1 MELLLV
7 GPPAIQSALIGVA
20 ASPTVKRFAYPLTYH
35 RQFDTMQSGLAWR
48 DGMQFD
54 KLKRREFITL
64 LGGAAAWPLAARAQQ
79 PAMPV
84 IGVLHGVSA
93 AQWTDR
99 MAGFHRGLGE
109 AGLAEGRNVSID
121 YRWAEGQFD
130 RLPAMAA
137 DLVSRKVAVISAG
150 APDVAVRAAMAATM
164 AATKTIPIVFVT
176 ASDPVGAGFVPSLG
190 RPGGNVT
197 GITLIGTELV
207 AKRLELL
214 HELLPDATRIAIL
227 VNPNNPGLTRDN
239 IQQSEAAV
247 RRLGLEM
254 VVIKA
259 GTESEIESAVV
270 AAVQQHANA
279 LSMGNDAY
287 LSSRS
292 RQIAFFALRHGL
304 ATMSDTRETVAAGLL
319 MSYGPNLVDSFRQAG
334 LYVGRII
341 KGEKSADLPV
351 LQPTKFELVINLTTA
366 KAIGLKI
373 PESFLLRADEVM
385 E

>member
-1 MELLLV
+1 M
-7 GPPAIQSALIGVA
+7 
-20 ASPTVKRFAYPLTYH
+20 
-35 RQFDTMQSGLAWR
+35 M
-48 DGMQFD
+48 
-54 KLKRREFITL
+54 KRREFITL

-79 PAMPV
+79 AAMPV

-93 AQWTDR
+93 AQWADR

-109 AGLAEGRNVSID
+109 AGLAEGRNVAID

-150 APDVAVRAAMAATM
+150 APDVAVRVAM

-190 RPGGNVT
+190 RPEGNVT

-214 HELLPDATRIAIL
+214 HELLPGATRIAVL

-239 IQQSEAAV
+239 IEQSEAAV
-247 RRLGLEM
+247 HRLGLEM

-259 GTESEIESAVV
+259 GTESETESAVV
-270 AAVQQHANA
+270 AAVQQQAKA
-279 LSMGNDAY
+279 LIMGNDAY

-292 RQIAFFALRHGL
+292 RQIAFFALRHAL
-304 ATMSDTRETVAAGLL
+304 PTMSESREGVAAGLL
-319 MSYGPNLVDSFRQAG
+319 MSYGPNQTDSFRQAG

-373 PESFLLRADEVM
+373 PESFLLRTDEVI

>member
-1 MELLLV
+1 M
-7 GPPAIQSALIGVA
+7 SN
-20 ASPTVKRFAYPLTYH
+20 
-35 RQFDTMQSGLAWR
+35 
-48 DGMQFD
+48 
-54 KLKRREFITL
+54 RREFITL
-64 LGGAAAWPLAARAQQ
+64 LGGAAVAWPLAARAQQ
-79 PAMPV
+79 AAMPMV
-84 IGVLHGVSA
+84 GVLHGVSA
-93 AQWTDR
+93 TQWTDR

-109 AGLAEGRNVSID
+109 AGLAEGRNVAIE

-137 DLVSRKVAVISAG
+137 DLVGRRVAVISAG
-150 APDVAVRAAMAATM
+150 APDVAVRAAMAAT
-164 AATKTIPIVFVT
+164 KTIPIVFVT
-176 ASDPVGAGFVPSLG
+176 ASDPVAAGFVPSLG
-190 RPGGNVT
+190 RPEGNVT

-214 HELLPDATRIAIL
+214 HEILPDATRIAVL

-292 RQIAFFALRHGL
+292 RKIAFFALRHGL
-304 ATMSDTRETVAAGLL
+304 ATMSDARETVAAGLL
-319 MSYGPNLVDSFRQAG
+319 MSYGPNLVNSFRQAG

-373 PESFLLRADEVM
+373 PESFLLRADEVI

>member
-1 MELLLV
+1 
-7 GPPAIQSALIGVA
+7 
-20 ASPTVKRFAYPLTYH
+20 VKR
-35 RQFDTMQSGLAWR
+35 R
-48 DGMQFD
+48 D
-54 KLKRREFITL
+54 FIAL
-64 LGGAAAWPLAARAQQ
+64 LGGAAAAWPPAARAQQ
-79 PAMPV
+79 PVMPA

-99 MAGFHRGLGE
+99 MAGFQRGLGE
-109 AGLAEGRNVSID
+109 ASFAEGRNLAIE

-137 DLVSRKVAVISAG
+137 DLVSRKVAVISTG
-150 APDVAVRAAMAATM
+150 APDVAVRAVM

-176 ASDPVGAGFVPSLG
+176 ASDPVAAGFVPSLG
-190 RPGGNVT
+190 RPEGNVT
-197 GITLIGTELV
+197 GVTLIGTELV

-214 HELLPDATRIAIL
+214 HELLPAATRIAVL

-239 IQQSEAAV
+239 IQQSEAAM

-254 VVIKA
+254 IVLKA

-270 AAVQQHANA
+270 AAVQQQANA
-279 LSMGNDAY
+279 LSIAADAY
-287 LSSRS
+287 LNSRS
-292 RQIAFFALRHGL
+292 RQIAFFALRHALPTTGE
-304 ATMSDTRETVAAGLL
+304 SRETVVAGLL
-319 MSYGPNLVDSFRQAG
+319 MSYGPNQADIFRQAG
-334 LYVGRII
+334 LYVGRIV
-341 KGEKSADLPV
+341 KGEKPADLPV

-373 PESFLLRADEVM
+373 PESFLLRADEVI